1 MQERLPV
8 GFVFKQINNVYE
20 NFKRYYLDNN
30 CEKFAVLKD
39 LFTYAK
45 YYACIDLL
53 QENDDELKLYW
64 QEFKKLDSHVVYPFL
79 LKLYDDYSR
88 QILIKEDFKKILQV
102 VISYLW
108 RRAICE
114 IPTNSLSKT
123 FATLY
128 QAVDK
133 DDYVNSVIKA
143 FVLNQVIS
151 DFHLIMKFEKNCKRR
166 IYIIFAC
173 VNIY

>member
-1 MQERLPV
+1 M
-8 GFVFKQINNVYE
+8 
-20 NFKRYYLDNN
+20 
-30 CEKFAVLKD
+30 
-39 LFTYAK
+39 
-45 YYACIDLL
+45 
-53 QENDDELKLYW
+53 
-64 QEFKKLDSHVVYPFL
+64 
-79 LKLYDDYSR
+79 
-88 QILIKEDFKKILQV
+88 QV

-133 DDYVNSVIKA
+133 DDYVNSIIKA
-143 FVLNQVIS
+143 FVFKSSYKRFSS
-151 DFHLIMKFEKNCKRR
+151 DYEVRENCKQR

>member
-1 MQERLPV
+1 M
-8 GFVFKQINNVYE
+8 
-20 NFKRYYLDNN
+20 
-30 CEKFAVLKD
+30 
-39 LFTYAK
+39 
-45 YYACIDLL
+45 
-53 QENDDELKLYW
+53 
-64 QEFKKLDSHVVYPFL
+64 
-79 LKLYDDYSR
+79 KLYDDYSR

-133 DDYVNSVIKA
+133 EDYVNSIIKA
-143 FVLNQVIS
+143 FVFKSILILTTLQKSGYFHIFKIIS
-151 DFHLIMKFEKNCKRR
+151 VK
-166 IYIIFAC
+166 
-173 VNIY
+173 

>member
-1 MQERLPV
+1 M
-8 GFVFKQINNVYE
+8 
-20 NFKRYYLDNN
+20 
-30 CEKFAVLKD
+30 KD

-123 FATLY
+123 LPLY
-128 QAVDK
+128 
-133 DDYVNSVIKA
+133 IK
-143 FVLNQVIS
+143 LWIKK
-151 DFHLIMKFEKNCKRR
+151 IM
-166 IYIIFAC
+166 
-173 VNIY
+173 

>member
-1 MQERLPV
+1 M
-8 GFVFKQINNVYE
+8 
-20 NFKRYYLDNN
+20 
-30 CEKFAVLKD
+30 
-39 LFTYAK
+39 
-45 YYACIDLL
+45 
-53 QENDDELKLYW
+53 
-64 QEFKKLDSHVVYPFL
+64 
-79 LKLYDDYSR
+79 KLYDDYSR

-114 IPTNSLSKT
+114 ILTNSLSKT